1 MITKNIITDSSFKNN
16 LNINSVD
23 GRKKYK
29 GLPDSVAEKI
39 KELARDG
46 AKKNEYMLDDFRNY
60 YKSVKLKYASPN
72 FSQVKS
78 TALSTMNYYMNR
90 RYTGDIFADIWGYGA
105 KFTMNYDN
113 TPLIDI
119 YEGDTAV
126 ISYDAKNGGWRRS
139 GMTKDEKAFDR
150 DVTNLYPAEYRKTK
164 EEMKNSQITTKT
176 EISINISKTQSFS
189 MSV

>member
-72 FSQVKS
+72 FSQV
-78 TALSTMNYYMNR
+78 
-90 RYTGDIFADIWGYGA
+90 IQQ
-105 KFTMNYDN
+105 
-113 TPLIDI
+113 
-119 YEGDTAV
+119 
-126 ISYDAKNGGWRRS
+126 SYL
-139 GMTKDEKAFDR
+139 MTLKMVDG
-150 DVTNLYPAEYRKTK
+150 
-164 EEMKNSQITTKT
+164 EE
-176 EISINISKTQSFS
+176 
-189 MSV
+189 VV

>member
-39 KELARDG
+39 KELARD
-46 AKKNEYMLDDFRNY
+46 
-60 YKSVKLKYASPN
+60 
-72 FSQVKS
+72 
-78 TALSTMNYYMNR
+78 
-90 RYTGDIFADIWGYGA
+90 GA

-150 DVTNLYPAEYRKTK
+150 DVTNLYLAEYRKTK